1 MSFRRTPAPSP
12 ERSQPAEARHCL
24 TDKVLFWIYFLDRET
39 CQPVFSFFILEN
51 ICHTKILNGKPPP
64 PRGLGIHFLSLDP
77 RPRSLCG
84 LGEVPHDGGGPPRND
99 TVAGA
104 SRRKAV
110 ASATVPRPGQ
120 TTNKDG
126 RRWLQP
132 PFPFRS
138 RVRDDL
144 RRFQPP
150 VRSWTGCLNRWL
162 KPPDIVNLYPR
173 IWVTVAEATAFS
185 LLFSGQISFPNWCPI
200 HPPRN
205 FSSGPGG
212 A

>member
-1 MSFRRTPAPSP
+1 MSFRRAPAPSP

-51 ICHTKILNGKPPP
+51 ICHTKILKGKPPP

-77 RPRSLCG
+77 RPMSLCG

-120 TTNKDG
+120 TTNKDD
-126 RRWLQP
+126 
-132 PFPFRS
+132 
-138 RVRDDL
+138 VRCFQAPAQTPRKSAPHGL
-144 RRFQPP
+144 RRDRLRPFGRLYADGVSRRLKPP
-150 VRSWTGCLNRWL
+150 EIVSNTAPERARWL
-162 KPPDIVNLYPR
+162 KPPPSVCCSPDKSHFLNGARYP
-173 IWVTVAEATAFS
+173 T
-185 LLFSGQISFPNWCPI
+185 PD
-200 HPPRN
+200 
-205 FSSGPGG
+205 
-212 A
+212 